1 TVLPIF
7 VTGSPTESITIRGCA
22 VYLVTCG
29 GQPWCC
35 VLLFFDDAR
44 STFILSPAS
53 DFLISATTRASS
65 QSQSQETASGIDSRI
80 TTLPEGF
87 AHTTILVVEQGT
99 KRSLETWGGAL
110 ARLQGKAQVAKDAEP
125 ILAKVGYWTDNGA
138 TYYYKY

>member
-1 TVLPIF
+1 VCF
-7 VTGSPTESITIRGCA
+7 
-22 VYLVTCG
+22 Y
-29 GQPWCC
+29 
-35 VLLFFDDAR
+35 FFDDAR

-87 AHTTILVVEQGT
+87 AHSTILVVEQGIN
-99 KRSLETWGGAL
+99 RAFETWGGAL
-110 ARLQGKAQVAKDAEP
+110 ARLQGKAQVANDAEP

-138 TYYYKY
+138 TYYYKYEPSLGYEKRAEARQATSLQLFL